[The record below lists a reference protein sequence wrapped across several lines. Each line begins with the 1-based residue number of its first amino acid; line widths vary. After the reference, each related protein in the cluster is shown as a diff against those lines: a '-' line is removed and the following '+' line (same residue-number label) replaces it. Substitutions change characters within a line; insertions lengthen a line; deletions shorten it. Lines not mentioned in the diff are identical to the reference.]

1 MNHSQAYSQLLLL
14 VDLLQILFLTAASV
28 VELDW
33 FWAAAAAALLQLL
46 LQWLRA
52 GCAEAS
58 GYAAVTA
65 AAVHSGDAA
74 AEPACCHQVVQSLDV
89 AQSGSDLL
97 TAVAHY
103 GSEVSA
109 AAVAVL

>member
-1 MNHSQAYSQLLLL
+1 ML

-28 VELDW
+28 AELDW

-46 LQWLRA
+46 LQRSRA
-52 GCAEAS
+52 GCAEGS
-58 GYAAVTA
+58 GYVAVTA
-65 AAVHSGDAA
+65 AVVHSGDAAAA
-74 AEPACCHQVVQSLDV
+74 AEPACCHQVVRSLDV
-89 AQSGSDLL
+89 AQNGSDLL

>member
-1 MNHSQAYSQLLLL
+1 ML

-28 VELDW
+28 AELDW

-46 LQWLRA
+46 LQRSRA
-52 GCAEAS
+52 GCAEGS
-58 GYAAVTA
+58 GYVAVTA
-65 AAVHSGDAA
+65 AVVHSGDAA
-74 AEPACCHQVVQSLDV
+74 AEPACCHQVVRSLDV
-89 AQSGSDLL
+89 AQNGSDLL